1 MLLQCAQDNSE
12 ALTDY
17 CQSGRKEALL
27 SRVKGDSMST
37 CRSTAEPLGTCIQ
50 CSPKQGV
57 HQCPKTKRWP
67 EDLWRLTSMPSLKGH
82 FYVTIIL
89 LTRETSKEV
98 ASGPGAACSLSWASL
113 YSLKA
118 ELWFSHLWFFLWR
131 VFPMCRLRKAL
142 NIFKLN
148 VKVAMHGHSLKRLR
162 APWPGHRFQSGS
174 FSYGKW
180 HRPSGCK
187 YSYHNIF
194 ILSAIHAYQF
204 WQRQS

>member
-12 ALTDY
+12 ALTTARVV
-17 CQSGRKEALL
+17 GRKLCSLGWKEIPCPHAGLLLRLSEPASNAAL
-27 SRVKGDSMST
+27 SRVCT
-37 CRSTAEPLGTCIQ
+37 
-50 CSPKQGV
+50 GV
-57 HQCPKTKRWP
+57 
-67 EDLWRLTSMPSLKGH
+67 RLISVPSLKGISMSL
-82 FYVTIIL
+82 FSSLPGELPRRPLSQVLLAPCPGKSIL
-89 LTRETSKEV
+89 IKGRTCDSLTSELS
-98 ASGPGAACSLSWASL
+98 SGEFSPSVGSGKWLST
-113 YSLKA
+113 
-118 ELWFSHLWFFLWR
+118 
-131 VFPMCRLRKAL
+131 
-142 NIFKLN
+142 FKLN

-174 FSYGKW
+174 FSYSKW